1 MFKKNNPKFTQGRI
15 LKNEMLEELRD
26 FSRNVVDITYAN
38 YSEGIISGFDLRVD
52 QENITISQGIV
63 KYQKEIIVLGET
75 IKIPYEAD
83 DTKQILKLQ
92 FGENVIDADFE
103 TRVVKIILEDKP
115 PQPENEL
122 ELARFRLNKGAYL
135 RLDYQNFEDFLTGH
149 NTLNLVHQPYSSTNG
164 TTLNPAILKYFARE
178 LLTYK
183 TEHPHD
189 LAIIYQV
196 LNQNA
201 SISQELLTNYL
212 QIRIEKSEPI
222 QTNEQIHNGLTQILK
237 MAKREMKNPK
247 IKSNNNRK
255 LIVD

>member
-26 FSRNVVDITYAN
+26 FPRTVVDITYAN
-38 YSEGIISGFDLRVD
+38 YSAGIISGFDLRVD

-103 TRVVKIILEDKP
+103 TRVVKIILEEKP

-122 ELARFRLNKGAYL
+122 ELARFRLSKGAYL

-164 TTLNPAILKYFARE
+164 TTLNPTILKYFARE

-212 QIRIEKSEPI
+212 QTRIEESEPI
-222 QTNEQIHNGLTQILK
+222 QTNEQIHNGLAQILK
-237 MAKREMKNPK
+237 LVKREVKSPK
-247 IKSNNNRK
+247 RSSNSNRK